1 MTGPRNALTH
11 PQYRR
16 GRRLL
21 PLAAA
26 ILLGQ
31 LGCSTDQPTE
41 PTSPTTTLAAT
52 ARHPLPK
59 SAGRRA
65 GSTIRPNQAIAPRVS
80 LSLGTAF
87 SGTGPSV
94 LVLADSDFV
103 STNALANSL
112 ANAGF
117 VVSLR
122 PAPENTWD
130 GTNPSLS
137 GFDAVVHLNGATYDA
152 PLPSSAQTALTS
164 FVQNGGGF
172 VTARWNGYESQPEMP
187 ELMLQDMDLN
197 PDGSEQNCGACQ
209 ITYEALAAAAGHP
222 VLAGIPASF
231 TFMADGHDAGPQVVF
246 ASNPSTVLM
255 RVPSG
260 RPAVLARELG
270 QGRVVS
276 FSFAPNY
283 YFDGLGE
290 IRDPTTLQDPTV
302 QQLYIN
308 AVGWVAGSESGTAEP
323 QSITFGPLPNRVFGD
338 ADFSVSASASSGLPV
353 SLSSAGTCTVLGT
366 TVSITGAGTC
376 TLTASQAGND
386 DYAPAEDVVQ
396 SFTIAQATPLLSWTP
411 GSITAGVPLGAQQLN
426 ATATG
431 VGGVTLAGSFAY
443 TPAAGTI
450 LGTGPTTLSVV
461 FTPASPNYHAV
472 GTSVSMTVQSGI
484 TFKGFFSPIRNLP
497 AVNVVTAGT
506 SVPVKF
512 TVGGKRWIQILAS
525 NSPSSEPAVCPT
537 GTPEHTVRPG
547 VSGSSGLRSMGYS
560 YAYVWKTNPGW
571 AGTCRR
577 FILTLADGSRHEA
590 MFRFKAASRVS
601 TAARILGH

>member
-1 MTGPRNALTH
+1 MTGPRNVLTH
-11 PQYRR
+11 PRHRR

-41 PTSPTTTLAAT
+41 PTSPITTLAAT

-59 SAGRRA
+59 SAGRPA
-65 GSTIRPNQAIAPRVS
+65 GSTIRSSQATAPKAS

-87 SGTGPSV
+87 SSTGPSV
-94 LVLADSDFV
+94 LVLADSDLV

-117 VVSLR
+117 VVTLR
-122 PAPENTWD
+122 PAPEYTWD

-137 GFDAVVHLNGATYDA
+137 GFDAVVHLNGTTFDY
-152 PLPSSAQTALTS
+152 PLPNSAQTALTS
-164 FVQNGGGF
+164 FVQGGGGY
-172 VTARWNGYESQPEMP
+172 VTARWDGYESQPQMTELVLQEMGDYSGP
-187 ELMLQDMDLN
+187 
-197 PDGSEQNCGACQ
+197 EQNCGACQ
-209 ITYEALAAAAGHP
+209 ITYETVPAAAGHP
-222 VLAGIPASF
+222 VLEGIPASF
-231 TFMADGHDAGPQVVF
+231 SFTADAHDAGPQIAF

-255 RVPSG
+255 QVPTG
-260 RPAVLARELG
+260 RPAVLVRQFG
-270 QGRVVS
+270 SGRVVN

-283 YFDGLGE
+283 YFDDLGN
-290 IRDPTTLQDPTV
+290 IHDPVTLQDPTV

-308 AVGWVAGSESGTAEP
+308 AVSWAAGSATGTAQP
-323 QSITFGPLPNRVFGD
+323 QTITFGPLANKVFGD
-338 ADFSVSASASSGLPV
+338 SDFSVDASASSGLPV
-353 SLSSAGTCTVLGT
+353 SLNAAGPCTVLGN
-366 TVSITGAGTC
+366 TVSLTGAGTC

-386 DYAPAEDVVQ
+386 DYTAAEDVSQ
-396 SFTIAQATPLLSWTP
+396 SFTISQATPLLSWTP
-411 GSITAGVPLGAQQLN
+411 GSIIAGVPLGSEQLN

-443 TPAAGTI
+443 TPAAGTL
-450 LGTGPTTLSVV
+450 LGTGTTTLSVV

-472 GTSVSMTVQSGI
+472 GTSVSVTVQSGI
-484 TFKGFFSPIRNLP
+484 TFKGFYSPVRNLP

-512 TVGGKRWIQILAS
+512 TVGGKRWIQILGS
-525 NSPSSEPAVCPT
+525 NSPSSEPAACPT
-537 GTPEHTVRPG
+537 GTPEYTVRPG
-547 VSGSSGLRSMGYS
+547 VSGPSGLRSMGYS
-560 YAYVWKTNPGW
+560 YTYVWKTNASW

-577 FILTLADGSRHEA
+577 FILTLADGSTHEA